1 MSEAGFPLRRARG
14 NRLQVWVSIAK
25 TAMKDNPVARYIIDI
40 FRFYGLLLR
49 YCWLR
54 LVYVYL
60 LVKHF
65 FIKTGGAALIE
76 AVEIWYS
83 IKTMSNQNRII
94 FAACIAVS
102 IYGLALIT
110 LIRL

>member
-1 MSEAGFPLRRARG
+1 
-14 NRLQVWVSIAK
+14 
-25 TAMKDNPVARYIIDI
+25 MKDKPGLRHILDV

-49 YCWLR
+49 YCYLR
-54 LVYVYL
+54 VCYVYL
-60 LVKHF
+60 LIKYYLVKA
-65 FIKTGGAALIE
+65 GGAALIE

-83 IKTMSNQNRII
+83 IKTMSNENRVI

-110 LIRL
+110 LIRI